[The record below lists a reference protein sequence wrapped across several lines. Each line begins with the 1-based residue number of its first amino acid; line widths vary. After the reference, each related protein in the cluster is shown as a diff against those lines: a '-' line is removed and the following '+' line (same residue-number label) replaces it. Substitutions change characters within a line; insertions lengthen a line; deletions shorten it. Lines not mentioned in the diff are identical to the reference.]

1 MDIPDIELRM
11 LHSVLPLVTALALQ
25 APQRPDSLALARQFT
40 VWLYTG
46 QVDSLFAH
54 HPADAQRDTTL
65 RRRIRESVDQL
76 ALRAGTETSVIEEK
90 FVKRNGRTQY
100 WRTAKFTDFD
110 QPLLVRWVLNPDGT
124 IGGIGMGPLSQAPPI
139 DPQ

>member
-1 MDIPDIELRM
+1 MHL
-11 LHSVLPLVTALALQ
+11 LFVALLLQ
-25 APQRPDSLALARQFT
+25 APQASQAPKRDTLALARQFT

-65 RRRIRESVDQL
+65 RSRIRASVDQL

-100 WRTAKFTDFD
+100 WRTATFSDFAAE
-110 QPLLVRWVLNPDGT
+110 PLLVRWVLNPDGT

>member
-1 MDIPDIELRM
+1 VHL
-11 LHSVLPLVTALALQ
+11 LFVALLLQ
-25 APQRPDSLALARQFT
+25 APQASQAPKRDTLALARQFT

-65 RRRIRESVDQL
+65 RQRIRASVDQL
-76 ALRAGTETSVIEEK
+76 ALRAGTETAVIEEK

-100 WRTAKFTDFD
+100 WRTAKFSDFGE
-110 QPLLVRWVLNPDGT
+110 PLLVRWVLNPDGT

>member
-1 MDIPDIELRM
+1 MHL
-11 LHSVLPLVTALALQ
+11 LLLALLLQ
-25 APQRPDSLALARQFT
+25 APVQASQKRDSLALARQYT

-65 RRRIRESVDQL
+65 RQRIRASVDQL
-76 ALRAGTETSVIEEK
+76 ALHAGTETKVIEEK

-100 WRTAKFTDFD
+100 WRTATFSDFAAE
-110 QPLLVRWVLNPDGT
+110 PLLVRWVLNPDGT

-139 DPQ
+139 DPK

>member
-1 MDIPDIELRM
+1 M
-11 LHSVLPLVTALALQ
+11 HVLFLALLLQ
-25 APQRPDSLALARQFT
+25 AQPPAPQKPDSLALARQYT

-54 HPADAQRDTTL
+54 HPADAQKDTTL
-65 RRRIRESVDQL
+65 RQRIRASVDQL
-76 ALRAGTETSVIEEK
+76 ALRAGTETRVIEEK

-100 WRTAKFTDFD
+100 WRTATFSDFPAE
-110 QPLLVRWVLNPDGT
+110 PLLVRWVLNPDGT

-139 DPQ
+139 DPK

>member
-1 MDIPDIELRM
+1 VHLM
-11 LHSVLPLVTALALQ
+11 LLLALLQ
-25 APQRPDSLALARQFT
+25 APTAASQKPDSLALARQYT

-54 HPADAQRDTTL
+54 HPADAQRDSTL
-65 RRRIRESVDQL
+65 RRRIRSSVEEL

-100 WRTAKFTDFD
+100 WRTAKFSDFAE
-110 QPLLVRWVLNPDGT
+110 PLLVRWVLNPDGT

>member
-1 MDIPDIELRM
+1 MHL
-11 LHSVLPLVTALALQ
+11 LFVALLLQ
-25 APQRPDSLALARQFT
+25 APQASQAPKRDTLALARQFT

-65 RRRIRESVDQL
+65 RQRIRASVDQL
-76 ALRAGTETSVIEEK
+76 ALRAGTETAVIEEK

-100 WRTAKFTDFD
+100 WRTAKFSDFGE
-110 QPLLVRWVLNPDGT
+110 PLLVRWVLNTDGT

>member
-1 MDIPDIELRM
+1 MHL
-11 LHSVLPLVTALALQ
+11 LFVALLLQ
-25 APQRPDSLALARQFT
+25 APQAPQAPKRDTLALARQFT

-65 RRRIRESVDQL
+65 RTRIRASVDQL
-76 ALRAGTETSVIEEK
+76 ALRAGTETAVIEEK

-100 WRTAKFTDFD
+100 WRTAKFSDFAE
-110 QPLLVRWVLNPDGT
+110 PLLVRWVLNPDGT

>member
-1 MDIPDIELRM
+1 VHL
-11 LHSVLPLVTALALQ
+11 LLLALALQ
-25 APQRPDSLALARQFT
+25 TPQRPDSLALARQYT

-54 HPADAQRDTTL
+54 HPADAQHDSTL
-65 RRRIRESVDQL
+65 RRRITASVEEL

-100 WRTAKFTDFD
+100 WRTAKFSDFAE
-110 QPLLVRWVLNPDGT
+110 PLLVRWVLNPDGT
-124 IGGIGMGPLSQAPPI
+124 IGGIGMGPKSQAPPI

>member
-1 MDIPDIELRM
+1 VHLLFM
-11 LHSVLPLVTALALQ
+11 ALLLQSPQ
-25 APQRPDSLALARQFT
+25 APQRPDSLALARQYT

-54 HPADAQRDTTL
+54 HPADDQRDSTL
-65 RRRIRESVDQL
+65 RRRITASVEQL

-100 WRTAKFTDFD
+100 WRTAKFSDFAE
-110 QPLLVRWVLNPDGT
+110 PLLIRWVMNPDGT
-124 IGGIGMGPLSQAPPI
+124 IGGIGMGPKSQAPPI

>member
-1 MDIPDIELRM
+1 M
-11 LHSVLPLVTALALQ
+11 HVLFMALLLQ
-25 APQRPDSLALARQFT
+25 SPQAAHRPDSLALARQYT
-40 VWLYTG
+40 AWLYTG

-54 HPADAQRDTTL
+54 HPVDDQRDSTL
-65 RRRIRESVDQL
+65 RRRITASVEQL

-100 WRTAKFTDFD
+100 WRTAKFSDFAE
-110 QPLLVRWVLNPDGT
+110 PLLIRWVMNPDGT
-124 IGGIGMGPLSQAPPI
+124 IGGIGMGPKSQAPPI